1 MQLSLQTLGLGL
13 RSKAVG
19 SGQVRIEKL
28 RDVWWVSI
36 GTLFFFVVCML
47 FFSSGTSRYECC
59 CSIGKSKYQT

>member
-13 RSKAVG
+13 CSKAVG

-36 GTLFFFVVCML
+36 GTLFFFVVCLL
-47 FFSSGTSRYECC
+47 FFFHLA
-59 CSIGKSKYQT
+59 QVDMNVAVP